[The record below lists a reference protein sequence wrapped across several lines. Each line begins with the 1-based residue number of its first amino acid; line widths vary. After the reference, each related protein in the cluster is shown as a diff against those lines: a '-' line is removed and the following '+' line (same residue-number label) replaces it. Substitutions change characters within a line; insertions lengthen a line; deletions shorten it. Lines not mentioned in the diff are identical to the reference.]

1 MVLLTVGYLAVKQC
15 PLVEEIKTEKILKQV
30 IRQERESKV
39 ILKLFEIHTQKI
51 SEVKKE
57 IKEFGVKL
65 N

>member
-1 MVLLTVGYLAVKQC
+1 M
-15 PLVEEIKTEKILKQV
+15 EEIKTEKILKQV

-39 ILKLFEIHTQKI
+39 IQKLFETHTQKI

-65 N
+65 NWGSKTSDFRL